1 MKELVTDILI
11 NAPPSAVWKVLTDLP
26 AYPEWN
32 PFIRSISG
40 DLKPGG
46 RLTVV
51 IQPPDGWSMTFRPRV
66 LAATPNTELRWLG
79 RLLIPGLFDG
89 EHSFHLERLDE
100 SRSTFHPARVFW
112 WPAGSV
118 PMGQNRSES
127 APRLRG
133 DECLA
138 QASC

>member
-11 NAPPSAVWKVLTDLP
+11 NASPSAVWKVLTDLP

-51 IQPPDGWSMTFRPRV
+51 IQPPEGWSMTFRPRV

-79 RLLIPGLFDG
+79 RLLISGLFDG

-100 SRSTFHPARVFW
+100 KRSTFYTARAFW

-118 PMGQNRSES
+118 TMGQNRSES

-133 DECLA
+133 DECRA